1 MRAEAFLAQAKSDWQ
16 IYAKLKR
23 ADEPSCHVLH
33 YLQMA
38 TEKLGKAYLLAGKTT
53 IDEVENSHLAF
64 TRFLRFIS
72 RNSKIQER
80 LGMTAV
86 QMRLHVKSL
95 LSIAYAIE
103 KLAPALA
110 DNGINSE
117 YPWKIPTG
125 TIVAPVNY
133 HFSLSEQLNGATG
146 LNLLKLVNI
155 VLENFWVLHDMKKRK
170 GAK

>member
-1 MRAEAFLAQAKSDWQ
+1 MWAEAFLAQAKSDWQ

-23 ADEPSCHVLH
+23 ANELSCHVLH

-72 RNSKIQER
+72 RN
-80 LGMTAV
+80 G
-86 QMRLHVKSL
+86 
-95 LSIAYAIE
+95 
-103 KLAPALA
+103 KLQ
-110 DNGINSE
+110 
-117 YPWKIPTG
+117 
-125 TIVAPVNY
+125 
-133 HFSLSEQLNGATG
+133 QLNSPTG

-170 GAK
+170 GAQ